1 VRVEFSETIAWCGIW
16 CNFVIYYVFEPLQ
29 WKWSSYSLISYH
41 SQFCCL
47 CFYFSFDLWSRSV
60 IIPCITIFFMT
71 FSPLSILTVADD
83 GSKQRYRKLIRPENR
98 KNKNFQKRH
107 NCEKLNTSSHAK
119 CSAAILKNQYYTPCN
134 TYQVITPP
142 GDMTRHISNLLHMQ
156 N

>member
-1 VRVEFSETIAWCGIW
+1 
-16 CNFVIYYVFEPLQ
+16 
-29 WKWSSYSLISYH
+29 
-41 SQFCCL
+41 
-47 CFYFSFDLWSRSV
+47 
-60 IIPCITIFFMT
+60 MT

-98 KNKNFQKRH
+98 KKNFFQKRH
-107 NCEKLNTSSHAK
+107 YNCEKLNTSSHAK

-134 TYQVITPP
+134 TDQVITPP